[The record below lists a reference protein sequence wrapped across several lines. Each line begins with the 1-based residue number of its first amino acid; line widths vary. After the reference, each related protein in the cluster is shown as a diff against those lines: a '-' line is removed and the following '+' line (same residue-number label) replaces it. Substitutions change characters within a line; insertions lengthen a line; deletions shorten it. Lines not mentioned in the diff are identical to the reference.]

1 LSPEKTKEKKRRSP
15 LTRAHQRLPALVAL
29 LAVAVLA
36 SACQAKSAFKV
47 VGQNDINPVP
57 RSTLQDGGTLN
68 WPIAALPINYNF
80 NGAAG
85 ASTDELAI
93 ISALMPTPFT
103 FDASAQPVIDHDYLD
118 SAAVTTTAPQQVV
131 TYGIN
136 PKAAWSDGTPITE
149 ADFEAQWRALNGTNK
164 DFHTP
169 FTQGYS
175 QITAVTPGRDTREVV
190 VTFSQPYA
198 DWRGLFSPLF
208 PASLN
213 KDPQTFNNGWVTGTV
228 TSAGPFLFQSQD
240 VPGKT
245 VTLVR
250 NPRWWGQ
257 TPRLY
262 SIVYHAVG
270 SDPNAQLD
278 ALNNGQI
285 DFVAIS
291 PNTDQL
297 KKGQGI
303 QGVVERQAAG
313 PTFRQLTMNG
323 TSSTLSNANV
333 RKAIALAI
341 DRPAIAKALLG
352 PLGVPAVT
360 LDNHI
365 FMVNQHGYQ
374 NNAGDLTTADPAKA
388 GALLDQEGWK
398 LVGGVRSRNG
408 QPMSI
413 RLVIPGDLAEAGREA
428 DLIKTQ
434 LKGVGVTVEV
444 QPVPSQQ
451 FFDSFV
457 TKGDFDMALFSWQG
471 TVLPISSNF
480 PIYQNP
486 TPSSGPSDPQAV
498 GGVDIHQNYAR
509 IGSPA
514 IDALF
519 AKASAELDPQKTIA
533 LGNQIDAGIWGE
545 VHSLTL
551 YQRPQLVFQRK
562 TLANFGAF
570 GFASANYEDIGFTKS

>member
-1 LSPEKTKEKKRRSP
+1 VL
-15 LTRAHQRLPALVAL
+15 ALAL
-29 LAVAVLA
+29 LAI
-36 SACQAKSAFKV
+36 SCDSKTAFK

-57 RSTLQDGGTLN
+57 GSNLQDGGTLN
-68 WPIAALPINYNF
+68 WPIATLPVNYNF
-80 NGAAG
+80 NGEAG

-93 ISALMPTPFT
+93 ISALMPTLFT
-103 FDASAQPVIDHDYLD
+103 FDATAQPVVNNAYLD
-118 SAAVTTTAPQQVV
+118 SAAVTTGAPQQVV
-131 TYGIN
+131 TYRIN
-136 PKAAWSDGTPITE
+136 PRAVWGDGTPITE
-149 ADFEAQWRALNGTNK
+149 ADFEAQWRALSGTNK
-164 DFHTP
+164 DFRTP
-169 FTQGYS
+169 FTQGYNE
-175 QITAVTPGRDTREVV
+175 ITAVTPGRDTREVL

-208 PASLN
+208 PVSLN
-213 KDPQTFNNGWVTGTV
+213 KDAQTFNNGWVTGTV
-228 TSAGPFLFQSQD
+228 TSAGPFVYQSQD

-250 NPRWWGQ
+250 NPHWWGQ

-278 ALNNGQI
+278 ALSKGQI
-285 DFVAIS
+285 DFVGIS

-297 KKGQGI
+297 KKGQAI
-303 QGVVERQAAG
+303 KDAVERKWAG

-323 TSSTLSNANV
+323 TSPTLSNANV
-333 RKAIALAI
+333 RKAIALAV
-341 DRPAIAKALLG
+341 DRPAIAKALLD
-352 PLGVPAVT
+352 PLGVPDAS

-365 FMVNQHGYQ
+365 FMTNQHGYQ
-374 NNAGDLTTADPAKA
+374 ANAGDLAKADVAKA

-398 LVGGVRSRNG
+398 LAGENRSRNG
-408 QPMSI
+408 QPLSI
-413 RLVIPGDLAEAGREA
+413 RLVIPDNLAEAAQEA

-444 QPVPSQQ
+444 QPVPSRR

-457 TKGDFDMALFSWQG
+457 TSGDFDMALFSWQG
-471 TVLPISSNF
+471 TVFPISSNF

-486 TPSSGPSDPQAV
+486 SPQNPTSQP
-498 GGVDIHQNYAR
+498 GGNVDIHQNYAR
-509 IGSPA
+509 IGSPT

-519 AKASAELDPQKTIA
+519 AKATAELDPQKAIA
-533 LGNQIDAGIWGE
+533 LGNQIDTEIWKE

-551 YQRPQLVFQRK
+551 YQRPQLVFQKK

-570 GFASANYEDIGFTKS
+570 GFASVNYEDIGFTKP

>member
-1 LSPEKTKEKKRRSP
+1 
-15 LTRAHQRLPALVAL
+15 VAL
-29 LAVAVLA
+29 LA
-36 SACQAKSAFKV
+36 SSCGSKSAFK

-57 RSTLQDGGTLN
+57 RANLQDGGTLN
-68 WPIAALPINYNF
+68 WPIGALPINYNF
-80 NGAAG
+80 NGEAG

-93 ISALMPTPFT
+93 ISALMPTLFT
-103 FDASAQPVIDHDYLD
+103 FDATAQPVINTSYLD
-118 SAAVTTTAPQQVV
+118 AAAVTTGGPQQVV
-131 TYGIN
+131 TYRIN
-136 PKAAWSDGTPITE
+136 PKAVWGDGTPITE

-164 DFHTP
+164 DFRTP

-175 QITAVTPGRDTREVV
+175 QITAVAPGRDPHEVL
-190 VTFSQPYA
+190 VTFGQPYA

-208 PASLN
+208 PAALN
-213 KDPQTFNNGWVTGTV
+213 KDAQTFNNGWVTGTA
-228 TSAGPFLFQSQD
+228 TSAGPFVFQSQD

-262 SIVYHAVG
+262 SIVYRAVG

-278 ALNNGQI
+278 ALSKGQV
-285 DFVAIS
+285 DFVGIS
-291 PNTDQL
+291 PNTEQL
-297 KKGQGI
+297 RKGQGI
-303 QGVVERQAAG
+303 SDAVERKWAG

-323 TSSTLSNANV
+323 TSPTLSNANV

-341 DRPAIAKALLG
+341 DRPAIAKGLLD
-352 PLGVPAVT
+352 PLGVPDAS

-365 FMVNQHGYQ
+365 FMTNQHGYQ
-374 NNAGDLTTADPAKA
+374 ANAGDLAKADPAKA

-398 LVGGVRSRNG
+398 LAGGDRSRNG
-408 QPMSI
+408 QPLSI
-413 RLVIPGDLAEAGREA
+413 RLVIPDSLAEAAQEA
-428 DLIKTQ
+428 GLIKTQ

-444 QPVPSQQ
+444 QPVPSQR
-451 FFDSFV
+451 FFDTFV

-471 TVLPISSNF
+471 TVFPISSNY

-486 TPSSGPSDPQAV
+486 TPQGGPQP
-498 GGVDIHQNYAR
+498 GNVDIHQNYAR

-519 AKASAELDPQKTIA
+519 AKASAEPDPQRAIA
-533 LGNQIDAGIWGE
+533 LGNQIDTEIWKE

-551 YQRPQLVFQRK
+551 YQRPQLVFQKK

-570 GFASANYEDIGFTKS
+570 GFASVNYEGIGFTKP

>member
-1 LSPEKTKEKKRRSP
+1 VL
-15 LTRAHQRLPALVAL
+15 AVAL
-29 LAVAVLA
+29 LASSCHSKA
-36 SACQAKSAFKV
+36 AFE

-57 RSTLQDGGTLN
+57 RANLQDGGTLN
-68 WPIAALPINYNF
+68 WPIAALPVNYNF
-80 NGAAG
+80 NGEAG

-93 ISALMPTPFT
+93 VSAVMPTLFT
-103 FDASAQPVIDHDYLD
+103 FDATAQPVLNHAYLD
-118 SAAVTTTAPQQVV
+118 SAAVTAGAPQQVI
-131 TYGIN
+131 TYRIN
-136 PKAAWSDGTPITE
+136 AKAVWSDGSPITE
-149 ADFEAQWRALNGTNK
+149 ADFAAQWRALNGTNK
-164 DFHTP
+164 DFRTP
-169 FTQGYS
+169 FTQGYN
-175 QITAVTPGRDTREVV
+175 QIAAVTAGRDAREVL

-228 TSAGPFLFQSQD
+228 TSAGPFMYQSQD

-250 NPRWWGQ
+250 NPKWWGQ
-257 TPRLY
+257 APRLY
-262 SIVYHAVG
+262 SIVYQVIG

-278 ALNNGQI
+278 ALSKGRV
-285 DFVAIS
+285 DFVGIS

-303 QGVVERQAAG
+303 KDAVERQAAG
-313 PTFRQLTMNG
+313 PAFRQLTMNG
-323 TSSTLSNANV
+323 TSPTLSNANV
-333 RKAIALAI
+333 RKGIALGV
-341 DRPAIAKALLG
+341 DRPAIAKALLEA
-352 PLGVPAVT
+352 LGVAGIN

-365 FMVNQHGYQ
+365 FMTNQRGYQ
-374 NNAGDLTTADPAKA
+374 GNAGDLAKADAAKA

-398 LVGGVRSRNG
+398 LAGGNRSRNG
-408 QPMSI
+408 QPLSI
-413 RLVIPGDLAEAGREA
+413 RLVIPDGLAEAAQEA
-428 DLIKTQ
+428 ALIKTQ

-444 QPVPSQQ
+444 QPVPSQR

-486 TPSSGPSDPQAV
+486 TPQPDGN
-498 GGVDIHQNYAR
+498 VDIHQNYAR
-509 IGSPA
+509 IGSAA
-514 IDALF
+514 IDDLF
-519 AKASAELDPQKTIA
+519 AKASGELDPQKAIA
-533 LGNQIDAGIWGE
+533 LGNQIDTEIWKE

-551 YQRPQLVFQRK
+551 YQRPQLVFQKK

-570 GFASANYEDIGFTKS
+570 GFASPSYEDIGFTKP

>member
-1 LSPEKTKEKKRRSP
+1 
-15 LTRAHQRLPALVAL
+15 
-29 LAVAVLA
+29 
-36 SACQAKSAFKV
+36 
-47 VGQNDINPVP
+47 
-57 RSTLQDGGTLN
+57 
-68 WPIAALPINYNF
+68 
-80 NGAAG
+80 
-85 ASTDELAI
+85 
-93 ISALMPTPFT
+93 M
-103 FDASAQPVIDHDYLD
+103 
-118 SAAVTTTAPQQVV
+118 
-131 TYGIN
+131 
-136 PKAAWSDGTPITE
+136 
-149 ADFEAQWRALNGTNK
+149 
-164 DFHTP
+164 
-169 FTQGYS
+169 
-175 QITAVTPGRDTREVV
+175 TPGTDTREVI

-228 TSAGPFLFQSQD
+228 TSAGPFLFESQD

-250 NPRWWGQ
+250 NPHWWGQ
-257 TPRLY
+257 TARLY

-278 ALNNGQI
+278 ALNNGQL

-291 PNTDQL
+291 PNPDQL

-303 QGVVERQAAG
+303 KGAVERQAAG

-323 TSSTLSNANV
+323 TSPTLGNANV
-333 RKAIALAI
+333 RKAVALAI
-341 DRPAIAKALLG
+341 DRRAIARALLG
-352 PLGVPAVT
+352 PLGVPAVP

-365 FMVNQHGYQ
+365 FMANQHGYQ
-374 NNAGDLTTADPAKA
+374 NNAGDLTTADAAKA

-398 LVGGVRSRNG
+398 LAGGQRSRNG

-413 RLVIPGDLAEAGREA
+413 RLVIPNDLAEAGREA

-444 QPVPSQQ
+444 QPVQSQQ

-457 TKGDFDMALFSWQG
+457 TKGDFDMAMFSWQG

-486 TPSSGPSDPQAV
+486 SPSSGPSSDPQGA

-533 LGNQIDAGIWGE
+533 IGNEIDADIWKE

-551 YQRPQLVFQRK
+551 YQRPQLVFQK
-562 TLANFGAF
+562 NTLANFGAF